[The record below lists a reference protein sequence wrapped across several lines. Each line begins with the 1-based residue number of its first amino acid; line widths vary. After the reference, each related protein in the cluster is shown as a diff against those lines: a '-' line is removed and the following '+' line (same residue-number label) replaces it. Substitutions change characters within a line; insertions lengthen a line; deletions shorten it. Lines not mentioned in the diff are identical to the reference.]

1 MRINQLVPLLLILSF
16 FNVVVSDLNISPARA
31 SHQGDSSDTLVAY
44 VTEAIISPGQSIQVM
59 IGMVDSGGNFLAGH
73 SLSVEHVAS
82 STSVQTT
89 STIELQSVSLDIPI
103 STSEGIQELLI
114 QSGNLSLTINFWADT
129 SLEEGIIP
137 TSFSVTSFPEVNM
150 GELFNGSVYYEP
162 IGQIFTLLSGTEL
175 LITSIPWNNTDLV
188 LNVQQIGAGL
198 YSPGVTLDFQSSMPL
213 WLQSTEIYTLEIMV
227 RNSTQY
233 QDAFVSQNFSI
244 IEAPWTYN
252 LSFPG
257 NDTSLNR
264 LGFGEQTS
272 EIVSLSLQGI
282 SLSNL
287 EIEAFISTFDN
298 NQIDLV
304 SRSPVS
310 QNLVDIPFSVP
321 FGTTLGNATFEIKFY
336 RQNQI
341 VQTIQQ
347 EIFIYDL
354 IDARITLDPPFLEA
368 GASLDI
374 EIFTFEEDT
383 LLPLPA
389 NVTITD
395 SRTNEIIL
403 SENIPATGRIIQTI
417 VLSENI
423 TTGTRDWYI
432 AIEPIGISQVYVGQ
446 TTTLEQNIFG
456 NTEIQLIDPPLQV
469 VRGEEILLKAI
480 LNSEGQPVSEGSLYL
495 KDLDDNI
502 LETFEPNATA
512 EYQILI
518 TDNQTLGRNSF
529 VWEYSGST
537 NFQTASLT
545 QSIIV
550 LSRPHFDSVEI
561 NTTQVAPDD
570 WVTISGSLFDENNTP
585 VTLTAIELWKISS
598 TEETYLQDLTV
609 DIDGNFTHEFQITTN
624 DAIGIHAFELRF
636 LGDPGRYYL
645 STERSPRIEI
655 SRNLVLDLLID
666 KDELGYFYGN
676 QFTTVHV
683 QGRVLGHYIVEYNTN
698 NPDEWFTLTELNL
711 NETGQGSSDIFLPDY
726 NGLMTFRTRDTLT
739 NDSITINET
748 LYIRPDYSIEVVK
761 PATTSTMTTIRIFSS
776 MEYRV
781 YIDEFAISPIG
792 TISID
797 TSEWNYTFIESGI
810 HKIRLNFE
818 NEYAGLPFIEEE
830 VYIAQGLLLDIAAPE
845 ILTEGIQATINL
857 KLTTQE
863 RVPLQGMEISLERRY
878 NQYVANQ
885 NNNSTSELL
894 AKGITE
900 LDGSLILYSQ
910 IIGDQNSLFFK
921 IKANPELDIVD
932 TEFEFPFDVLRQLE
946 ADLDQ
951 KEIKM
956 FENTPLDI
964 NFQFN
969 YKYVPDEIA
978 SNIPVNIVLKKGN
991 EVVDE
996 FSISSNNQGIVNFR
1010 IQDNLVSGTYV
1021 LEISV
1026 TDSVFSPFIITRTLI
1041 IEQADPL
1048 QTIQNSDG
1056 ILALVATLGFLGVLT
1071 FSLRRYTRS

>member
-1 MRINQLVPLLLILSF
+1 MRINQLVPLLLIISF
-16 FNVVVSDLNISPARA
+16 LNVVVIDLNISPAKA
-31 SHQGDSSDTLVAY
+31 SHQGDGSDALVAY
-44 VTEAIISPGQSIQVM
+44 VTEAVISPGQSIEVM
-59 IGMVDSGGNFLAGH
+59 VGMVDSGGNFLTGH

-82 STSVQTT
+82 STMIQTT
-89 STIELQSVSLDIPI
+89 STLELQSVSLDIPI
-103 STSEGIQELLI
+103 STPEGIQELLV
-114 QSGNLSLTINFWADT
+114 QSGNLSLTINFWTDT
-129 SLEEGIIP
+129 SLEEGTIP
-137 TSFSVTSFPEVNM
+137 TSFSVTSFPEVNV
-150 GELFNGSVYYEP
+150 GELFNGSAYYEP
-162 IGQIFTLLSGTEL
+162 VGQIFTILSGNEL
-175 LITSIPWNNTDLV
+175 LITSLPWNNTDLI
-188 LNVQQIGAGL
+188 LNIQQIGTGL
-198 YSPGVTLDFQSSMPL
+198 YSPGVTLDFQASIPL
-213 WLQSTEIYTLEIMV
+213 WLQSTEIYALEIVV

-244 IEAPWTYN
+244 IEPPWTYN

-264 LGFGEQTS
+264 LSFGEQANK
-272 EIVSLSLQGI
+272 IINLSLQGI
-282 SLSNL
+282 SLTNL
-287 EIEAFISTFDN
+287 EIEASISTFDN
-298 NQIDLV
+298 NQIILV
-304 SRSPVS
+304 SRNSVS
-310 QNLVDIPFSVP
+310 QSLVDIPFFAP
-321 FGTTLGNATFEIKFY
+321 FGTTLGNATLEIKFY

-383 LLPLPA
+383 VLPLPA
-389 NVTITD
+389 NVTIID
-395 SRTNEIIL
+395 SRTGEIIL
-403 SENIPATGRIIQTI
+403 SENTPATGRIIQTI

-432 AIEPIGISQVYVGQ
+432 TTEPIGISQVYVGQ

-469 VRGEEILLKAI
+469 VRGDEVLLKAV
-480 LNSEGQPVSEGSLYL
+480 LASEGQPVSEGSLYL

-502 LETFEPNATA
+502 LETFEPNVTA
-512 EYQILI
+512 EYQISI

-537 NFQTASLT
+537 NFQTTSLT

-561 NTTQVAPDD
+561 NTTQVAPND

-585 VTLTAIELWKISS
+585 VTLAVVELWKISS
-598 TEETYLQDLTV
+598 TEEAYIQDLTV
-609 DIDGNFTHEFQITTN
+609 DVDGNFTHEFQITSN

-645 STERSPRIEI
+645 SADRSPRIEI
-655 SRNLVLDLLID
+655 SRNLALDLLID
-666 KDELGYFYGN
+666 TDESGYLYGN

-683 QGRVLGHYIVEYNTN
+683 QGRISGHYIVEYNTN
-698 NPDEWFTLTELNL
+698 NPDEWFTLVELNL
-711 NETGQGSSDIFLPDY
+711 NETGQGSSDVFLPEY
-726 NGLMTFRTRDTLT
+726 YGLITFRTRDTLT
-739 NDSITINET
+739 NDSIIVNTT
-748 LYIRPDYSIEVVK
+748 LYIKPDYSIEVVD
-761 PATTSTMTTIRIFSS
+761 PATTSTLTTIRTFSA

-792 TISID
+792 TTSID
-797 TSEWNYTFIESGI
+797 TAEWNYTFIEPGV

-818 NEYAGLPFIEEE
+818 NEFAPVPFIEEE
-830 VYIAQGLLLDIAAPE
+830 VYIAQGLLLDITAPE

-857 KLTTQE
+857 KLTTPE

-878 NQYVANQ
+878 SPYMANQ
-885 NNNSTSELL
+885 NNNPTSELL

-900 LDGSLILYSQ
+900 LDGSLTLYSQ
-910 IIGDQNSLFFK
+910 IIGDQDSLFFK
-921 IKANPELDIVD
+921 IKANSDLDIVD
-932 TEFEFPFDVLRQLE
+932 TEFEFPFQVLRQLE
-946 ADLDQ
+946 TDLDQ
-951 KEIKM
+951 KEIKT
-956 FENTPLDI
+956 FENTPLDV
-964 NFQFN
+964 NFQFK
-969 YKYVPDEIA
+969 YKYVPDEIP
-978 SNIPVNIVLKKGN
+978 SNILVNIVLKKGN
-991 EVVDE
+991 EIIEE
-996 FSISSNNQGIVNFR
+996 FSVSSNNQGIVNFR
-1010 IQDNLVSGTYV
+1010 IQENLASGTYV

-1026 TDSVFSPFIITRTLI
+1026 TDSAFSPFIITRTLV

-1056 ILALVATLGFLGVLT
+1056 ILALVATLGFLGILT